1 LKDEIKEIELD
12 HFNSIKELKQNVETW
27 IKEDDMYWERWFS
40 LYDLK
45 LLLDYI
51 TNLQEELK
59 YQKQAEQ
66 EYNEKHTKLMKKY
79 KELQERKDKAIEYIK
94 QYKELDFSDLD
105 LLSILKRKW

>member
-1 LKDEIKEIELD
+1 MKDEIKEIELD

-105 LLSILKRKW
+105 LLSILKRK